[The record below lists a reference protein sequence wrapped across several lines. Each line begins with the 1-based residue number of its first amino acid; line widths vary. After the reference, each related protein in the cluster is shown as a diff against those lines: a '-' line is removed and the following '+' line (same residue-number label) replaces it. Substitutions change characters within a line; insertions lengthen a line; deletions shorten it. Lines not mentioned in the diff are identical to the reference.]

1 MNGYDRNRESYMPS
15 KAIGTEASQ
24 VSEQNPSGSTLI
36 SLEDITFISNSSPGY
51 SLSADNNT
59 KPSALSTAELLMDFL
74 LLEAH
79 LVIKCFIIKVLGT
92 CVAPLIP
99 GHWEAPPDAA
109 LTLSKRY

>member
-1 MNGYDRNRESYMPS
+1 MNGYDRNRESYTPS

-59 KPSALSTAELLMDFL
+59 KT
-74 LLEAH
+74 
-79 LVIKCFIIKVLGT
+79 KCPLH
-92 CVAPLIP
+92 CRAPHGFSSLR
-99 GHWEAPPDAA
+99 G
-109 LTLSKRY
+109 TLSY